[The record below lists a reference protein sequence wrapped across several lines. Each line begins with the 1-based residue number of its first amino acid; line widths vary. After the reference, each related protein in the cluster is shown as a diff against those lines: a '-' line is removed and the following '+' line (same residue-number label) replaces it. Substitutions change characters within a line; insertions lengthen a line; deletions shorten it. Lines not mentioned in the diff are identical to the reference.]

1 MEAIDVDGH
10 LVRRLHDYR
19 CPCIQGSPPRRRC
32 APVPRHRRYRPGP
45 LQTHRRAVLGPPLR
59 PHPWTPA
66 VVDVV
71 ACCFDENRWLHAT
84 EVYCWCKEIFNRKY
98 INLKSSFKVKFQM
111 CRPLYFLCPDLKI
124 IIQLPVFHWHVFNKT
139 HFTKLWF
146 FFVIVL
152 APQNFFHEPVPLFY
166 EQIVQKVKK

>member
-45 LQTHRRAVLGPPLR
+45 LQTHWRAVLGPPLG

-66 VVDVV
+66 VGDVV

-84 EVYCWCKEIFNRKY
+84 DRAGPENYWAQCQTKNRALIDNKHREAKETNETTSDGGCLLVIRFVVRSL
-98 INLKSSFKVKFQM
+98 IL
-111 CRPLYFLCPDLKI
+111 
-124 IIQLPVFHWHVFNKT
+124 LPVVGLCSLLGWACT
-139 HFTKLWF
+139 
-146 FFVIVL
+146 
-152 APQNFFHEPVPLFY
+152 
-166 EQIVQKVKK
+166 